1 MPSGVHEIVK
11 RVMRDPLGLLGLI
24 LVIIVIGAALFAE
37 VVAPYDPNKIDI
49 ISKLQSPSA
58 AHWLGTDQLGRD
70 TLSRIIFGARVAMG
84 IAVFSIGIGAFIG
97 LILGM
102 LAGYGPRWLDSLLIF
117 GFDSLSAIP
126 LILFALTVIVIL
138 GPGTGT
144 LIFVIAVISVPV
156 YGRLVRAQTLSLRR
170 SEFVL
175 AEQSMGAS
183 TLRIIG
189 IHLLPNVLG
198 PLVILVSMDIPTVV
212 ALEAALSYLG
222 LGVKPPT
229 PSWGTILN
237 DGYTSLRANPALVIA
252 AGIPLV
258 IATLGFTFLGE
269 SLRDALDP
277 KLKNRPS
284 A

>member
-1 MPSGVHEIVK
+1 MPSGVLEILR
-11 RVMRDPLGLLGLI
+11 RVMRDPLGLLGLV
-24 LVIIVIGAALFAE
+24 LVVVVIGAALFAD
-37 VVAPYDPNKIDI
+37 VVSPYDPARIDVLK
-49 ISKLQSPSA
+49 KLQSPSA

-70 TLSRIIFGARVAMG
+70 TLSRIIHGARVAMG
-84 IAVFSIGIGAFIG
+84 IAVFSIGIGAFVG
-97 LILGM
+97 LILGI
-102 LAGYGPRWLDSLLIF
+102 LAGYGPRWLDAVLIF
-117 GFDSLSAIP
+117 FFDSLSAIP

-138 GPGTGT
+138 GPGTST
-144 LIFVIAVISVPV
+144 LIFVIALISIPI

-170 SEFVL
+170 SEFIL

-183 TLRIIG
+183 LPRIVG

-237 DGYTSLRANPALVIA
+237 DGYVSLRTNPALVIA

-269 SLRDALDP
+269 ALRDALDP
-277 KLKNRPS
+277 KLQTRRSP
-284 A
+284 

>member
-1 MPSGVHEIVK
+1 MPSGVHEILK
-11 RVMRDPLGLLGLI
+11 RVMRDPLGLLGLV
-24 LVIIVIGAALFAE
+24 LVVIVIGAAIFAN
-37 VVAPYDPNKIDI
+37 VVSPYDPNKIDI
-49 ISKLQSPSA
+49 LSKLQSPSA

-70 TLSRIIFGARVAMG
+70 TLSRIIYGARVAMG
-84 IAVFSIGIGAFIG
+84 IAIFSIGIGSFIG

-102 LAGYGPRWLDSLLIF
+102 LAGYGPRWLDALLIF

-156 YGRLVRAQTLSLRR
+156 YGRIVRAQTLSLRR
-170 SEFVL
+170 SEFIL

-183 TLRIIG
+183 TARIIG

-237 DGYTSLRANPALVIA
+237 DGYTSLRVNPALVIA

-269 SLRDALDP
+269 ALRDALDP

>member
-1 MPSGVHEIVK
+1 MPSGVLEILK
-11 RVMRDPLGLLGLI
+11 RVTRDPLGLLGLV
-24 LVIIVIGAALFAE
+24 LVIIVIGAALFANFI
-37 VVAPYDPNKIDI
+37 APYDPSKIDVL
-49 ISKLQSPSA
+49 SKLQGPSA
-58 AHWLGTDQLGRD
+58 AHWFGTDQLGRD
-70 TLSRIIFGARVAMG
+70 TLSRIIYGARVAMG

-97 LILGM
+97 LILGI
-102 LAGYGPRWLDSLLIF
+102 LAGYGPRWLDAVLIF
-117 GFDSLSAIP
+117 FFDSLSAIP

-138 GPGTGT
+138 GPGTST
-144 LIFVIAVISVPV
+144 LILVIALISIPV

-170 SEFVL
+170 SEFIL

-183 TLRIIG
+183 LPRIVG

-237 DGYTSLRANPALVIA
+237 DGYVSLRTNPSLVIA

-269 SLRDALDP
+269 ALRDALDP
-277 KLKNRPS
+277 KLKARRAS
-284 A
+284 

>member
-1 MPSGVHEIVK
+1 MPSGAHEILK
-11 RVMRDPLGLLGLI
+11 RVTRDPFGLLGLV
-24 LVIIVIGAALFAE
+24 LVIIVLGAAIFAD
-37 VVAPYDPNKIDI
+37 VVSPYDPAKIDI
-49 ISKLQSPSA
+49 INKLQGPSA

-70 TLSRIIFGARVAMG
+70 TLSRIIHGARVAMG

-97 LILGM
+97 LILGI
-102 LAGYGPRWLDSLLIF
+102 LAGYGPRWLDALLIF
-117 GFDSLSAIP
+117 FFDSLNAIP

-138 GPGTGT
+138 GPGTST
-144 LIFVIAVISVPV
+144 LIFVIAVISIPV

-170 SEFVL
+170 SEFIL
-175 AEQSMGAS
+175 AEQAMGAS
-183 TLRIIG
+183 LPRIVG

-198 PLVILVSMDIPTVV
+198 PLVILVSMDIPSVV

-237 DGYTSLRANPALVIA
+237 DGYTSLRGNPALVIA

-269 SLRDALDP
+269 ALRDALDP
-277 KLKNRPS
+277 KLKTRRPP
-284 A
+284 

>member
-1 MPSGVHEIVK
+1 MPSGVLEILK
-11 RVMRDPLGLLGLI
+11 RVTRDPLGLLGLV
-24 LVIIVIGAALFAE
+24 LVVIVIGAALFAD
-37 VVAPYDPNKIDI
+37 AISPYDPARIDVLN
-49 ISKLQSPSA
+49 KLQGPSA

-70 TLSRIIFGARVAMG
+70 TLSRIIHGARVAMG

-97 LILGM
+97 LILGI
-102 LAGYGPRWLDSLLIF
+102 LAGYGPRWLDAVLIF
-117 GFDSLSAIP
+117 FFDSLSAIP

-144 LIFVIAVISVPV
+144 LIFVIALISIPV

-170 SEFVL
+170 SEFIL

-183 TLRIIG
+183 LPRIVG

-237 DGYTSLRANPALVIA
+237 DGYVSLRTNPSLVIA

-258 IATLGFTFLGE
+258 IATLGFTFFGE
-269 SLRDALDP
+269 ALRDALDP
-277 KLKNRPS
+277 KLKGRRAS
-284 A
+284 

>member
-1 MPSGVHEIVK
+1 MPSGALEILK
-11 RVMRDPLGLLGLI
+11 RVTRDPFGLLGLV
-24 LVIIVIGAALFAE
+24 LVVIVLGSAIFAD
-37 VVAPYDPNKIDI
+37 VIAPYDPTRIDI
-49 ISKLQSPSA
+49 INKMQGPSA

-70 TLSRIIFGARVAMG
+70 TLSRIIYGARVAMG

-97 LILGM
+97 LILGI
-102 LAGYGPRWLDSLLIF
+102 LAGYGPRWLDAVLIF
-117 GFDSLSAIP
+117 FFNSLSAIP

-138 GPGTGT
+138 GPGTST
-144 LIFVIAVISVPV
+144 LIFVIAAISIPV

-170 SEFVL
+170 SEFIL

-183 TLRIIG
+183 LPRIVG

-198 PLVILVSMDIPTVV
+198 PLVILVSMDIPSVV

-222 LGVKPPT
+222 LGVRPPT

-237 DGYTSLRANPALVIA
+237 DGYSSLRTNPALVIA

-269 SLRDALDP
+269 ALRDALDP
-277 KLKNRPS
+277 KLKTRRSP
-284 A
+284 

>member
-1 MPSGVHEIVK
+1 MPSGVHEILK

-24 LVIIVIGAALFAE
+24 LVIIVIGAALFAN
-37 VVAPYDPNKIDI
+37 VISPYDPAKIDVLN
-49 ISKLQSPSA
+49 KLQGPSA

-70 TLSRIIFGARVAMG
+70 TLSRIIYGARVAMG

-117 GFDSLSAIP
+117 FFDSLSAIP

-144 LIFVIAVISVPV
+144 LIFVIALISIPV
-156 YGRLVRAQTLSLRR
+156 YGRLIRAQTLALRR

-175 AEQSMGAS
+175 AEQSMGAG
-183 TLRIIG
+183 TARIIFV
-189 IHLLPNVLG
+189 HLLPNVLG

-237 DGYTSLRANPALVIA
+237 DGYTSLRTNPALVIA

-277 KLKNRPS
+277 KLKNRQSP
-284 A
+284 

>member
-1 MPSGVHEIVK
+1 MPSGVLEILK
-11 RVMRDPLGLLGLI
+11 RVTRDPLGLLGLV
-24 LVIIVIGAALFAE
+24 LVVIVIGTAIFAG
-37 VVAPYDPNKIDI
+37 VIAPYDPAKIDVLN
-49 ISKLQSPSA
+49 KLQDPSA

-70 TLSRIIFGARVAMG
+70 TLSRVIYGARVAMG

-97 LILGM
+97 LLLGI
-102 LAGYGPRWLDSLLIF
+102 LAGYGPRWLDAVLIF
-117 GFDSLSAIP
+117 FFDSLSAIP

-138 GPGTGT
+138 GPGTST
-144 LIFVIAVISVPV
+144 LIFVIAMISIPV

-170 SEFVL
+170 SEFIL
-175 AEQSMGAS
+175 AEQSMGAG
-183 TLRIIG
+183 LARIIG
-189 IHLLPNVLG
+189 VHLLPNVLG

-237 DGYTSLRANPALVIA
+237 DGYVSLRTNPTLVIA

-269 SLRDALDP
+269 ALRDALDP
-277 KLKNRPS
+277 KLKGRRS
-284 A
+284 

>member
-1 MPSGVHEIVK
+1 MPSGALEIVK
-11 RVMRDPLGLLGLI
+11 RVTRDPFGLLGLV
-24 LVIIVIGAALFAE
+24 LVIIVLGAAIFAD
-37 VVAPYDPNKIDI
+37 VVAPYDPAKIDI
-49 ISKLQSPSA
+49 INKLQGPSA

-70 TLSRIIFGARVAMG
+70 TLSRIIYGARVAMG

-97 LILGM
+97 LILGI
-102 LAGYGPRWLDSLLIF
+102 LAGYGPRWLDALLIF
-117 GFDSLSAIP
+117 FFDSLNAIP

-138 GPGTGT
+138 GPGTST
-144 LIFVIAVISVPV
+144 LIFVIAVISIPV

-170 SEFVL
+170 SEFIL
-175 AEQSMGAS
+175 AEQAMGAS
-183 TLRIIG
+183 LLRIVG

-198 PLVILVSMDIPTVV
+198 PLVILVSMDIPSVV

-237 DGYTSLRANPALVIA
+237 DGYTSLRSNPALVIA

-269 SLRDALDP
+269 ALRDALDP
-277 KLKNRPS
+277 KLKTRRTP
-284 A
+284 

>member
-1 MPSGVHEIVK
+1 MPSGALEIFK
-11 RVMRDPLGLLGLI
+11 RVTRDPFGLLGLV
-24 LVIIVIGAALFAE
+24 LVIIVLGAAIFAD
-37 VVAPYDPNKIDI
+37 VVAPYDPAKIDI
-49 ISKLQSPSA
+49 INKLQGPSA

-70 TLSRIIFGARVAMG
+70 TLSRIIHGARVAMG

-97 LILGM
+97 LILGI
-102 LAGYGPRWLDSLLIF
+102 LAGYGPRWLDALLIF
-117 GFDSLSAIP
+117 FFDSLNAIP

-138 GPGTGT
+138 GPGTST
-144 LIFVIAVISVPV
+144 LIFVIAVISIPV

-170 SEFVL
+170 SEFIL
-175 AEQSMGAS
+175 AEQAMGAS
-183 TLRIIG
+183 LPRIVG

-198 PLVILVSMDIPTVV
+198 PLVILVSMDIPSVV

-237 DGYTSLRANPALVIA
+237 EGYTSLRSNPALVIA

-269 SLRDALDP
+269 ALRDALDP
-277 KLKNRPS
+277 KLKTRRTP
-284 A
+284 